1 MWKTSRR
8 MAARNRHFGASDLP
22 GTHSETVPWGMA
34 GATLTV
40 FLILGCAVALFVS
53 DRVRLDM
60 VALLVVLA
68 LILTGVLTPRQAL
81 AGFADPLVVMI
92 AGLFVVSFA
101 LVNTGLAGAV
111 GRLLGRVA
119 GRSEAGMVV
128 ATMLATGLLSG
139 FMSSTGTVAVMLP
152 IAAAMAWR
160 ARVSPSKLLMPVAYA
175 ALVGG
180 MLTLIA
186 TPPNLVV
193 SQALEGA
200 GRAPFGFFRFTPLGL
215 AMLAVATAYM
225 AFVGRRL
232 LPAAAPSTPGDAGR
246 VRADDL
252 SAVAERFG
260 LTARL
265 KRLTLAPGSPVIG
278 SSLGAL
284 AWPERHGVR
293 VLAVDTE
300 PEAVR
305 SGRRSRR
312 HLGHSKRLGPATEL
326 SEGDRVLLQGGPDGL
341 AAAASEAGAPLE
353 TVDGLEGTVPANLA
367 FAEVL
372 LTPRSGWLGRTLA
385 ELRFRE
391 RFRVQVVALRRG
403 QEQVTEGSGELRLA
417 ETSLRFGDTLLVQG
431 TLAAIARLEGERLD
445 AVVLSEAGGERLAP
459 RRRLAPVAAVI
470 MLLMLVSM
478 SAGWLEPVVAVMLA
492 AVALVG
498 TRCLSAEEAY
508 RSIQWQSVV
517 LIAGMLPLATAFELT
532 GGVRLVADGMV
543 AAFGGSGE
551 LVLLAGIY
559 LLTASLGQLMSNTAT
574 AVLLAPVALGA
585 ATTVGVAPEGA
596 LMMVALASAAS
607 FCTPMA
613 TPVNTLVVGP
623 GAYRFVDF
631 VRVGLPLQLLMAA
644 VGLVLIPWLF

>member
-1 MWKTSRR
+1 
-8 MAARNRHFGASDLP
+8 
-22 GTHSETVPWGMA
+22 MA

-101 LVNTGLAGAV
+101 LVNTGLAGAI

-128 ATMLATGLLSG
+128 AVMLATGLLSG

-160 ARVSPSKLLMPVAYA
+160 AKVSPSKLLLPVAYA

-193 SQALEGA
+193 AQALEGA
-200 GRAPFGFFRFTPLGL
+200 GRPPFGFFRFTPLGV
-215 AMLAVATAYM
+215 AMLAVATGYM
-225 AFVGRRL
+225 ALVGRRM

-246 VRADDL
+246 AGSDDL
-252 SAVAERFG
+252 SVVAERFG
-260 LTARL
+260 LTRL
-265 KRLTLAPGSPVIG
+265 KRLTLAPGSPVVG
-278 SSLGAL
+278 SDLGAL

-300 PEAVR
+300 PAAVR

-312 HLGHSKRLGPATEL
+312 HLGRSKRLGPDTAL
-326 SEGDRVLLQGGPDGL
+326 SEGDRMLLQGSQEGL
-341 AAAASEAGAPLE
+341 AAAAAEAGAPLE
-353 TVDGLEGTVPANLA
+353 TVDGLEGTVPPNLA

-372 LTPRSGWLGRTLA
+372 PTPRSGWLGRTLA

-403 QEQVTEGSGELRLA
+403 QEQVTEGGGALRLA
-417 ETSLRFGDTLLVQG
+417 ETRLRFGDTLLVQG
-431 TLAAIARLEGERLD
+431 TLAAIARLGGERLD
-445 AVVLSEAGGERLAP
+445 AVVLSEAGGEREAP
-459 RRRLAPVAAVI
+459 KRRLAPVAAAI

-478 SAGWLEPVVAVMLA
+478 SAGWLEPVVAVLLA
-492 AVALVG
+492 ALALIAA
-498 TRCLSAEEAY
+498 RCLSAEEAY

-532 GGVRLVADGMV
+532 GGVRLVADGVV

-551 LVLLAGIY
+551 LLLLAGIY
-559 LLTASLGQLMSNTAT
+559 LLTATLGQLMSNTAT
-574 AVLLAPVALGA
+574 AVLIAPIALSA
-585 ATTVGVAPEGA
+585 STSVGVAPESA

-623 GAYRFVDF
+623 GAYRFRDF
-631 VRVGLPLQLLMAA
+631 VRVGLPLQVLMAA